1 MAFSKYLI
9 AAIWG
14 ITKEVTYV
22 LTILLG
28 EEERKIYII
37 DKKSITRK
45 AGSEVSWV
53 CWVSLRTV
61 PPFI

>member
-53 CWVSLRTV
+53 SWVSLRTV